1 MAKKEGLKQL
11 FDRIRNARQYNSL
24 HEKILAHPDCNAH
37 SIVRFLV
44 SSSRCFERDVKKWAK
59 EWFSPW
65 WLPAC
70 ALSAALASDEH
81 LRTELSVED
90 TLKAAAT
97 MMGESDESFYLRL
110 EELLSGLS
118 LRKQFALF
126 DRLIKL
132 SGKWRRKRLA
142 YQYALIY
149 LVENFNVPPRKK
161 GARSVIKMS
170 VPILGRPCIFEKDKL
185 KRAEDRGADR
195 FPPGHWPF
203 GQVIL
208 YRNLLDMRYGR
219 VSSFCFENRP
229 ASALG
234 PWPLRYLHNIKI

>member
-11 FDRIRNARQYNSL
+11 FERIRRAKKFNSL

-44 SSSRCFERDVKKWAK
+44 SSSRCFERYVKKWAK

-70 ALSAALASDEH
+70 ALSAGLTSDER
-81 LRTELSVED
+81 LRAQLSVED
-90 TLKAAAT
+90 TLKATTT
-97 MMGESDESFYLRL
+97 MMGSGDESFYLRL

-118 LRKQFALF
+118 LRRQFALF

-185 KRAEDRGADR
+185 KRAEDEALIAFRQAIG
-195 FPPGHWPF
+195 
-203 GQVIL
+203 
-208 YRNLLDMRYGR
+208 LLAR
-219 VSSFCFENRP
+219 
-229 ASALG
+229 
-234 PWPLRYLHNIKI
+234 